1 MSKDFSAN
9 KGEWSELYVF
19 LELLKDGKLY
29 LADKNFNKMQDRFF
43 EIVRIIREN
52 IDYFTG
58 NEIKIFC
65 NNEYCMS
72 ISLDKVEYFSKKLF
86 EYISKD
92 QDDKMSFKVQSILDF
107 LEEIKV
113 NKIKAPSKNKVDIL
127 MEVKDRTT
135 PITYSGYNAISGFS
149 INQILEVLQHLL
161 MQAKILDLNMKFL
174 EFQILV

>member
-58 NEIKIFC
+58 SEIKIFC
-65 NNEYCMS
+65 NDEYCMS
-72 ISLDKVEYFSKKLF
+72 ISLDKLEYFSKKLF
-86 EYISKD
+86 NICLYTITLLYCTAKTLLNWQNIFNTYIVYFFYK
-92 QDDKMSFKVQSILDF
+92 
-107 LEEIKV
+107 
-113 NKIKAPSKNKVDIL
+113 
-127 MEVKDRTT
+127 
-135 PITYSGYNAISGFS
+135 
-149 INQILEVLQHLL
+149 
-161 MQAKILDLNMKFL
+161 
-174 EFQILV
+174 